1 MVWGLELI
9 SGFNPF
15 PFGPMSIIGALIFFF
30 IFGYIINRNK
40 PNPVEISLEIAG
52 YSLLIGFILVLLD
65 LPPLYLG
72 TLYIFGYILVSKH
85 VSKTK
90 TNFAWF
96 FSVFYL
102 IIIFAIY
109 ALLDDFTRLYWLVFV
124 IVFMVAL
131 SELERHEKKSEKEK
145 PKK

>member
-15 PFGPMSIIGALIFFF
+15 PFGPMAIIGALIFFF
-30 IFGYIINRNK
+30 IFSYILNRNK
-40 PNPVEISLEIAG
+40 PNPVEISLEITG
-52 YSLLIGFILVLLD
+52 YSLLIGFILVLLA

-72 TLYIFGYILVSKH
+72 VGFILGYILVNKH
-85 VSKTK
+85 VSKLK
-90 TNFAWF
+90 ANFEWF

-102 IIIFAIY
+102 IIIFTIY
-109 ALLDDFTRLYWLVFV
+109 ALLDDFTRLYWLIFV

-131 SELERHEKKSEKEK
+131 SELERYEKKSEKEK